1 MIVSGDAKLIR
12 SALNTL
18 ASTKNPPSRFLSLQ
32 LKKSFGKAEQMC
44 YLIGK
49 VKQAHE
55 VNILLKR
62 SLVQTS
68 RFTLFSMT

>member
-1 MIVSGDAKLIR
+1 
-12 SALNTL
+12 
-18 ASTKNPPSRFLSLQ
+18 
-32 LKKSFGKAEQMC
+32 MC